1 MHTPRASYLPEVDGL
16 RAVAVLLVLLF
27 HFGVV
32 DLGHAG
38 FIGVDVFFVISGFLI
53 TGILL
58 RQLDSG
64 RFSLADFYT
73 SRIRR
78 LAPSLLV
85 VVVLTVAWGATR
97 QFPEQFTE
105 LVRQAIL
112 SQLYLVNF
120 HFYANVGYF
129 GLRAADVP
137 LLHLWSLAVEEHFYI
152 FYPLGLLL
160 LHRHA
165 RRYLWWGIVVAALV
179 SFALNLALV
188 GKRPELTFYMLPTR
202 AWELLAGALAAGIAS
217 RWPLGARARE
227 AALVGGLAFIA
238 LALAVHRPSTPFPG
252 TFALLPVAGGML
264 VVLSAGTSPTRIS
277 GLLSNRVM
285 TYVGRISYPLYLVH
299 WPIHV
304 FSRDALGEGYGLP
317 QRWLMLASAVA
328 MAALLFHF
336 VEEPVRERRIL
347 VARWKLLSAY
357 AGGVALVAAAFVLV
371 RVTDGLPS
379 RFPADVQAL
388 AGFVNDKS
396 PPLSECQFVGRPL
409 TPDSPAC
416 RIGDPAAPVTWLVY
430 GDSHAWAAHGAM
442 DAWLRRGAKAGV
454 LLYRNSCPPNLGL
467 HVLGDSGQ
475 CVGFNTNMVQLLER
489 EKSLRNVFLVSTWL
503 QPVERRLSPQQGQD
517 LDREQSIA
525 AFNRAFDDLLLRL
538 SAAGKRVYVWEPVPG
553 AKGPVP
559 LALARARL
567 EGRNADLEFTRS
579 EYDQQYAFF
588 FDALDR
594 NQARIQARFSP
605 AAALCKPTPC
615 SVVVDGKPVYFDNSH
630 ISRSPAGFWA
640 DAMQAAGV
648 VP

>member
-1 MHTPRASYLPEVDGL
+1 MQIPRASYLPEVDGL
-16 RAVAVLLVLLF
+16 RAVAVLLVLVF

-32 DLGHAG
+32 DMGHAG

-58 RQLDSG
+58 RQLDAG
-64 RFSLADFYT
+64 RFSLAEFYT

-85 VVVLTVAWGATR
+85 VVSLTVAWGATR

-165 RRYLWWGIVVAALV
+165 RRFLWWGIVLAALV
-179 SFALNLALV
+179 SFTLNLALV

-202 AWELLAGALAAGIAS
+202 AWELLAGALAARIAT
-217 RWPLGARARE
+217 RWPMDSRARE
-227 AALVGGLAFIA
+227 GALIAGLGFIA

-264 VVLSAGTSPTRIS
+264 VVMSAGASPTRIS
-277 GLLSNRVM
+277 GLLSNPVM

-304 FSRDALGEGYGLP
+304 FSRDALGDAYGVP
-317 QRWLMLASAVA
+317 QRWLMLGCSVA
-328 MAALLFHF
+328 LAALLFHF
-336 VEEPVRERRIL
+336 VEEPVRARRVL
-347 VARWKLLSAY
+347 AGRRQLLAAY
-357 AGGVALVAAAFVLV
+357 AGGVACVAAVFVMV
-371 RVTDGLPS
+371 RITDGLPG
-379 RFPADVQAL
+379 RFPAEVQAL

-396 PPLSECQFVGRPL
+396 PPLSECQFTGRPL
-409 TPDSPAC
+409 ALDTPAC
-416 RIGDPAAPVTWLVY
+416 RIGNPAAPITWLVY

-442 DAWLRRGAKAGV
+442 DTWLRRAGKAGV

-467 HVLGDSGQ
+467 HVLGDSGN
-475 CVGFNTNMVQLLER
+475 CVGFNRNMVDLLER
-489 EKSLRNVFLVSTWL
+489 EKDVRNVFLVSTWL
-503 QPVERRLSPQQGQD
+503 QPIERRLSPQQGLD
-517 LDREQSIA
+517 LDRDQSIA

-538 SAAGKRVYVWEPVPG
+538 AAAGKVVHVWEPVPG

-567 EGRNADLEFTRS
+567 DGSVADLEITRAA
-579 EYDQQYAFF
+579 YGQQYAFF
-588 FDALDR
+588 FEALER
-594 NQARIQARFSP
+594 NRSRIQTRFSP
-605 AAALCKPTPC
+605 AAALCGPVSCP
-615 SVVVDGKPVYFDNSH
+615 VVVDGKPVYFDNSH

>member
-1 MHTPRASYLPEVDGL
+1 MQTSRASYLPEVDGL
-16 RAVAVLLVLLF
+16 RAVAVLLVLVF

-58 RQLDSG
+58 RQLEGG
-64 RFSLADFYT
+64 RFSLAEFYT

-165 RRYLWWGIVVAALV
+165 RRFLWWGIVLAAVA

-202 AWELLAGALAAGIAS
+202 AWELLAGALAARIAMQ
-217 RWPLGARARE
+217 WPMGPRARE
-227 AALVGGLAFIA
+227 LALISGLGFIA
-238 LALAVHRPSTPFPG
+238 LALIIHRPSMPFPG

-264 VVLSAGTSPTRIS
+264 VVLAAGTSPTRVS
-277 GLLSNRVM
+277 GLLSNPVM

-304 FSRDALGEGYGLP
+304 FSRDALGDAYGVP
-317 QRWLMLASAVA
+317 QRWLMLACAVGL
-328 MAALLFHF
+328 AALLFHF
-336 VEEPVRERRIL
+336 VEEPVRSRRIL
-347 VARWKLLSAY
+347 AARWKLLAAY
-357 AGGVALVAAAFVLV
+357 AGGVACIAGVFVLV
-371 RVTDGLPS
+371 RATDGLPM
-379 RFPADVQAL
+379 RFPAEVQAL
-388 AGFVNDKS
+388 ASYANDKS
-396 PPLSECQFVGRPL
+396 PPLSECQFTGQPL
-409 TPDSPAC
+409 ALDIPAC
-416 RIGDPAAPVTWLVY
+416 RIGDPAAPVTWLVF

-442 DAWLRRGAKAGV
+442 DTWLRRGGKAGV

-467 HVLGDSGQ
+467 HVLGDNGQ

-489 EKSLRNVFLVSTWL
+489 EPGVRNVFLVSTWL
-503 QPVERRLSPQQGQD
+503 QPVERRLSPQQGVM
-517 LDREQSIA
+517 LDRTQSLA
-525 AFNRAFDDLLLRL
+525 AFDRAFDDLLQRL
-538 SAAGKRVYVWEPVPG
+538 ATAGKTVHVWEPVPG
-553 AKGPVP
+553 AKRPVP
-559 LALARARL
+559 LALARAQL
-567 EGRNADLEFTRS
+567 DGNEADLEFTRAA
-579 EYDQQYAFF
+579 YDQQYEFF
-588 FDALDR
+588 FAALER
-594 NQARIQARFSP
+594 NRSRIHARFSP
-605 AAALCKPTPC
+605 AAALCSAAAC

-640 DAMQAAGV
+640 NAMQAAGV